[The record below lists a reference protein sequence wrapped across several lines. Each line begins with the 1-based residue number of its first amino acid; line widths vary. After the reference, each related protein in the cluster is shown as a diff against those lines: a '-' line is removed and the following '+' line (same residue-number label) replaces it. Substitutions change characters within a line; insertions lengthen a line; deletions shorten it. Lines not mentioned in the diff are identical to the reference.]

1 MRIDRLIEI
10 IFIVAV
16 TVFLYQSS
24 KYVID
29 KNEQVVIIQF
39 GKVTKAQMEPGT
51 YYKIPVIQKTHYY
64 KKNIHTAESSHQVP
78 TLDKKFLLLKIQAFW
93 KISDPI
99 LYFKSVYSF
108 NNAKNRVTD
117 ISEPAGRMV
126 ITSHNLD
133 EIVNLADIR
142 EPENLQSKRD
152 IELEILEISKS
163 KLLEFG
169 IGLTNIEAKI
179 TYPI

>member
-1 MRIDRLIEI
+1 MRISRLIGI
-10 IFIVAV
+10 SFVVAV
-16 TVFLYQSS
+16 TILLYQSS

-29 KNEQVVIIQF
+29 ENEQVVFIQF
-39 GKVTKAQMEPGT
+39 GKVTKAQTEPGT

-64 KKNIHTAESSHQVP
+64 KKNIHIAESSHQVP
-78 TLDKKFLLLKIQAFW
+78 TLNKKFLLIKIRAFW

-99 LYFKSVYSF
+99 LYFKNVYSF

-117 ISEPAGRMV
+117 ISESAGRMV

-133 EIVNLADIR
+133 EIVNLSAIK

-163 KLLEFG
+163 KLQEFG
-169 IGLTNIEAKI
+169 IGLINIEAKI

>member
-1 MRIDRLIEI
+1 MRIDRLIGI
-10 IFIVAV
+10 SFVVAV
-16 TVFLYQSS
+16 TFFLYQSS

-29 KNEQVVIIQF
+29 ENEQVLIIQF
-39 GKVTKAQMEPGT
+39 GNVTKAQTESGT

-64 KKNIHTAESSHQVP
+64 KKNIHTTVSSHQVP
-78 TLDKKFLLLKIQAFW
+78 TLDKKFLLLKIRAFW

-108 NNAKNRVTD
+108 SNAKNRVID
-117 ISEPAGRMV
+117 ITEQAGRMV

-133 EIVNLADIR
+133 EIVNLTDIK
-142 EPENLQSKRD
+142 EPENLQSKRG
-152 IELEILEISKS
+152 IELEILEICKPE
-163 KLLEFG
+163 LLEFG
-169 IGLTNIEAKI
+169 IRLINIEAKI

>member
-1 MRIDRLIEI
+1 MRIDRLIGI
-10 IFIVAV
+10 SFVVAV
-16 TVFLYQSS
+16 TIFFYQSS

-29 KNEQVVIIQF
+29 ENEQVVIIQF
-39 GKVTKAQMEPGT
+39 GKVTKAQTEPGT

-78 TLDKKFLLLKIQAFW
+78 TLDKKFLLLKTRAFW
-93 KISDPI
+93 KISNPI
-99 LYFKSVYSF
+99 FYFKSVYSF
-108 NNAKNRVTD
+108 SNAKNRVID
-117 ISEPAGRMV
+117 ITEPAGRMV

-133 EIVNLADIR
+133 EIVNLTDIK

-163 KLLEFG
+163 KLQEFG
-169 IGLTNIEAKI
+169 IGLINIEAKI

>member
-1 MRIDRLIEI
+1 MRIDRLIGI
-10 IFIVAV
+10 SFVVAV
-16 TVFLYQSS
+16 TIFLYQSS

-29 KNEQVVIIQF
+29 ENEQVVIIQF
-39 GKVTKAQMEPGT
+39 GKVTKAQTEPGT

-78 TLDKKFLLLKIQAFW
+78 TLDKKFLLLKIRAFW
-93 KISDPI
+93 KISNPI

-108 NNAKNRVTD
+108 SNAKNRVID
-117 ISEPAGRMV
+117 ITEPAGRMV

-133 EIVNLADIR
+133 EIINLTDIK
-142 EPENLQSKRD
+142 EPENLQSKRG
-152 IELEILEISKS
+152 IELEILEICKS
-163 KLLEFG
+163 ELLEFG
-169 IGLTNIEAKI
+169 IELMNIEAKI

>member
-1 MRIDRLIEI
+1 MRIDRLIGI
-10 IFIVAV
+10 SFVVAV
-16 TVFLYQSS
+16 TFFLYQSS

-29 KNEQVVIIQF
+29 ENEQVLIIQF
-39 GKVTKAQMEPGT
+39 GKVTKAQTEPGT

-78 TLDKKFLLLKIQAFW
+78 TLDKKFLLLKIRAFW

-108 NNAKNRVTD
+108 SNAKNRVTD
-117 ISEPAGRMV
+117 ISEPAGRTV
-126 ITSHNLD
+126 IISHNLD
-133 EIVNLADIR
+133 EIVNETNIK
-142 EPENLQSKRD
+142 EPEILQSKRD
-152 IELEILEISKS
+152 IELEILEISKP

-169 IGLTNIEAKI
+169 IALINIEVKI

>member
-1 MRIDRLIEI
+1 MKIERLIGI
-10 IFIVAV
+10 IVVVAV

-29 KNEQVVIIQF
+29 EGEQVVIIQF
-39 GKVTKAQMEPGT
+39 GKVRFAQTEPRT
-51 YYKIPVIQKTHYY
+51 YYKIPIIQKTHYY
-64 KKNIHTAESSHQVP
+64 KKNIQTSESSHQVP
-78 TLDKKFLLLKIQAFW
+78 TLDKKFLLLKIRAFW

-108 NNAKNRVTD
+108 SNANNRVID
-117 ISEPAGRMV
+117 IAEPAGRMV
-126 ITSHNLD
+126 IISHHLE
-133 EIVNLADIR
+133 EIVNVTNT
-142 EPENLQSKRD
+142 EEYENLQSKRD
-152 IELEILEISKS
+152 IELNILEISKP

-169 IGLTNIEAKI
+169 IELINIEAKI

>member
-1 MRIDRLIEI
+1 MN
-10 IFIVAV
+10 
-16 TVFLYQSS
+16 T
-24 KYVID
+24 
-29 KNEQVVIIQF
+29 
-39 GKVTKAQMEPGT
+39 
-51 YYKIPVIQKTHYY
+51 
-64 KKNIHTAESSHQVP
+64 NIHIAESSHQVP
-78 TLDKKFLLLKIQAFW
+78 TLDKNFLLLKIRAFW

-169 IGLTNIEAKI
+169 IELTNIEAKI
-179 TYPI
+179 TYPIQIGRP